1 LGAFKLGP
9 RTIIVPEKS
18 QLSQNYPNPFNPTT
32 TIDFDIGFLDGL
44 NQDIGFSIYNI
55 RGQEVRNL
63 METQMQPGSYSIT
76 WNGLDDQGKQ
86 VSSGI
91 YFARLMT
98 GKGYAKTVKMLVLR

>member
-1 LGAFKLGP
+1 
-9 RTIIVPEKS
+9 
-18 QLSQNYPNPFNPTT
+18 
-32 TIDFDIGFLDGL
+32 
-44 NQDIGFSIYNI
+44 
-55 RGQEVRNL
+55 